1 MLSAAVPH
9 TAGDPVNVEP
19 GMNPPTD
26 LVLFHNPHSRAAMT
40 RALLEELGAAFELCV
55 IDFRSNEQ
63 LSPEYH
69 AINPMGKVP
78 AIRHDGVVVTETV
91 AIYIYLADL
100 YREADLA
107 PAPDDPDRGTYLRW
121 LVFYAACFEPAIGD
135 RAMKREPVP
144 RARSPYADYDTTLA
158 AITQALQ
165 PGPWLLGERFSAADV
180 LWGNALRWVTGF
192 GVVEATP
199 PIADYI
205 ARVMARPAEQRA
217 LKADQALAQEMGLA

>member
-1 MLSAAVPH
+1 MH
-9 TAGDPVNVEP
+9 
-19 GMNPPTD
+19 PPSD
-26 LVLFHNPHSRAAMT
+26 LVFFHNPHSRAAMT
-40 RALLEELGAAFELCV
+40 RALLEELGAAFEPCV

-63 LSPEYH
+63 LSPEYR

-91 AIYIYLADL
+91 AIFIYLADL
-100 YREADLA
+100 YRDAGLA
-107 PAPDDPDRGTYLRW
+107 PALDDPDRGTYLRW

-135 RAMKREPVP
+135 RAMKREPAP
-144 RARSPYADYDTTLA
+144 RAQSPYADYETTVA
-158 AITQALQ
+158 AIEQALQ

-192 GVVEATP
+192 GMVEATP
-199 PIADYI
+199 AIADYI

-217 LKADQALAQEMGLA
+217 LAADEVLAAEMGLA